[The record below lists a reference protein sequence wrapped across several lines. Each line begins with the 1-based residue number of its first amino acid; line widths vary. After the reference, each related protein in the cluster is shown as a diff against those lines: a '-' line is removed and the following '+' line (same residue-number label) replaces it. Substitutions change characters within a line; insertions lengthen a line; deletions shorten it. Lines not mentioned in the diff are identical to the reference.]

1 MAAQARRESER
12 QAASRAAAVGLRFR
26 KSLEAVLIRL
36 SRVLLAAALLIAG
49 SQAAPAET
57 VRIARQFGVSY
68 LPLILMQDGK
78 LLEQEG
84 AARGLDL
91 QPEWLTFTGGPPIN
105 DGLISGNIDIA
116 TGGVTTMLTLW
127 GRTRGNLRVRA
138 LASLGNMP
146 IWLNTSNPAIRSVA
160 DFTERDRIALPAV
173 KVSIQAVVLQMAAQR
188 AFGPGGAGRLDPLTV
203 SMGHPDGQATLMG
216 GGTEITAH
224 FTSAPYMYDE
234 LQSPRIHRVLDSY
247 EVLGGPHSFN
257 LVWATG
263 RYRDDHPQVI
273 AAFLAALDRAMAAI
287 RNSPEEAAAV
297 WVRAER
303 SRTAAAAIA
312 DMIRRPEN
320 EWTTTPRRVMD
331 FMAFMHANGA
341 LAAKADTWRDL
352 FFPEA
357 HGLDGG

>member
-1 MAAQARRESER
+1 MIRPRR
-12 QAASRAAAVGLRFR
+12 
-26 KSLEAVLIRL
+26 
-36 SRVLLAAALLIAG
+36 LLAAAALLLA
-49 SQAAPAET
+49 ALRPAPAET
-57 VRIARQFGVSY
+57 VHIARQFGISY

-84 AARGLDL
+84 KARGLDL
-91 QPEWLTFTGGPPIN
+91 EPEWLIFTGGPPIN

-127 GRTRGNLRVRA
+127 GRTRSNLRVRG
-138 LASLGNMP
+138 LASLGSMP
-146 IWLNTSNPAIRSVA
+146 IWLNSANPAVRTVA
-160 DFTERDRIALPAV
+160 DLTERDRIALPAV
-173 KVSIQAVVLQMAAQR
+173 KVSIQAVVLQMAAQA

-203 SMGHPDGQATLMG
+203 SMGHPDGQATLLG

-224 FTSAPYMYDE
+224 FTAAPYMYEE
-234 LQSPRIHRVLDSY
+234 LLSPRVHRVLDSY
-247 EVLGGPHSFN
+247 AVLGGPHSFN
-257 LVWATG
+257 LAWTTG
-263 RYRDDHPQVI
+263 RYRDAHPQVV

-287 RNSPEEAAAV
+287 RDQPEQAAAV

-303 SRTAAAAIA
+303 SRIAVSAIA

-352 FFPEA
+352 FFPDA
-357 HGLDGG
+357 QALDGS

>member
-1 MAAQARRESER
+1 MPIARC
-12 QAASRAAAVGLRFR
+12 L
-26 KSLEAVLIRL
+26 
-36 SRVLLAAALLIAG
+36 LLAAALLLSALRPV
-49 SQAAPAET
+49 QAET
-57 VRIARQFGVSY
+57 VRIARQFGISY

-105 DGLISGNIDIA
+105 DGLISGNLDLA
-116 TGGVTTMLTLW
+116 SGGVTTMLTLW
-127 GRTRGNLRVRA
+127 GRTRTNLRVRA

-146 IWLNTSNPAIRSVA
+146 IWLNTSNPAVRSIT

-173 KVSIQAVVLQMAAQR
+173 KVSIQAVVLQMAARQ
-188 AFGPGGAGRLDPLTV
+188 AFGEGQSGRLDPLTV

-224 FTSAPYMYDE
+224 FTSAPYMYEE

-257 LVWATG
+257 LVWTTG
-263 RYRDDHPQVI
+263 RYREAHPQVV
-273 AAFLAALDRAMAAI
+273 AAFLAALERAMASI
-287 RNSPEEAAAV
+287 RDHPEEAAAV
-297 WVRAER
+297 WVRAEH
-303 SRTAAAAIA
+303 SRLGVPAVAG
-312 DMIRRPEN
+312 MIRQPEN

-331 FMAFMHANGA
+331 FMAFMQATGA
-341 LAAKADTWRDL
+341 LGARADTWRDL

-357 HGLDGG
+357 QGLDGS